1 MSVRSVLLLLEAA
14 RTWLYSNYTL
24 TRAVGENGVTPET
37 RLEDSL
43 GGEDERPDWAVL
55 SHLGNLV

>member
-43 GGEDERPDWAVL
+43 EERMKGRTGL
-55 SHLGNLV
+55 YSLTLET